1 MQLCAFQY
9 PVTKLEV
16 FNESKTG
23 WQELNIIMIQKLV
36 DTNE

>member
-1 MQLCAFQY
+1 MQFCAFKY

-23 WQELNIIMIQKLV
+23 WQELNIIMTQKLV
-36 DTNE
+36 GMSE